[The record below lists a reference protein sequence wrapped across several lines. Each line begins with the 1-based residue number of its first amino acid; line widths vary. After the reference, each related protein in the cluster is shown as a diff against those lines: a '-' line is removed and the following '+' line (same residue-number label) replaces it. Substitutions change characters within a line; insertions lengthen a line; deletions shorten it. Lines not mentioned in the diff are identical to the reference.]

1 MRIAIADDLA
11 TVKTLRKMI
20 LNDDDDEHEIAWI
33 AHNGEQA
40 VARSREDRPD
50 LILMGLTIPVLDG
63 VQATRLIMLNSPCP
77 ILLITISSRENT
89 AKIFEAIGYGAIDSV
104 NIATDNSQQA
114 LLQKITTVG
123 KLTGVTK
130 GPLSKTINAPL
141 VVFGASTGG
150 PQALSAILS
159 NLSANFPSP
168 IVIIQHI
175 DQQFSL
181 SLAQWLNQQTP
192 LKVRT
197 ARQGDRLFVGE
208 VLVAATNDH
217 LFLTKDRTLCYTN
230 NPVSHSY
237 RPSVD
242 VFFESLAKN
251 WGKPG
256 IAVLL
261 TGMGKDGAQG
271 LKLLRLTGWHTIA
284 QNQSTSAVFGM
295 PKAAIE
301 LNAASEILPL
311 EQIATSIKALVTKGI
326 SSK

>member
-11 TVKTLRKMI
+11 TVKTLREMI
-20 LNDDDDEHEIAWI
+20 SNEHEIAWI
-33 AHNGEQA
+33 AHNGQQA
-40 VARSREDRPD
+40 VSRSKEDRPD

-77 ILLITISSRENT
+77 ILLITITSRENT

-104 NIATDNSQQA
+104 NMATDNSQQA

-123 KLTGVTK
+123 KLTGMRT
-130 GPLSKTINAPL
+130 GLLSKTINAPL

-150 PQALSAILS
+150 PQALSIILS
-159 NLSANFPSP
+159 NFSVNFPSP

-181 SLAQWLNQQTP
+181 SLAQWLNQQTS

-197 ARQGDRLFVGE
+197 AQQGDRLLVGE

-217 LFLTKDRTLCYTN
+217 LYLSNDRTLCYIN
-230 NPVSHSY
+230 NPVNYSY

-271 LKLLRLTGWHTIA
+271 LKLLRLKGWHTIA
-284 QNQSTSAVFGM
+284 QNQSTSAVYGM

-311 EQIATSIKALVTKGI
+311 EQIATSIKDLVTKGSI
-326 SSK
+326 SK